1 MKNNAEQFVKTF
13 QECVVDSNISNLD
26 LQLKPFK
33 KAESTL
39 TVYRN
44 KNKTHT
50 VIEEHDGKYTYIWSA
65 KGIYTKDIILLAFKQ
80 IDKQAGRNA
89 D

>member
-50 VIEEHDGKYTYIWSA
+50 IIEEHDGKYTYIWSA
-65 KGIYTKDIILLAFKQ
+65 KGIYTKNIILLAFKQ
-80 IDKQAGRNA
+80 IDKQAGQKL
-89 D
+89 

>member
-1 MKNNAEQFVKTF
+1 MQNNIEHFEKTF
-13 QECVVDSNISNLD
+13 QECVVDSDISNLD
-26 LQLKPFK
+26 LQFKPFK

-39 TVYRN
+39 TIYQN

-65 KGIYTKDIILLAFKQ
+65 EGIYTKDIILLAFKQ
-80 IDKQAGRNA
+80 IDKQAGR
-89 D
+89 DED